1 MTHRILPLLSAV
13 ALFVPLAGCVAR
25 AGGGITNV
33 IPVQLQEGA
42 NLVPHLAPDGRQGLV
57 VEGRQPD
64 ALAPLIMTMLPRA
77 EGQRGWDVVEI
88 EAADGSRLPTLD
100 ARGRAVLFAR
110 AKVGGIPATL
120 LFVAVPD
127 PGDAVPPRGAAPHAD
142 PDAAPAGRRDQR
154 PLRADPQRDHARPLL
169 QQHRRAGR
177 DLSPGAAR
185 GRLEHRPLQSRRL
198 THLANRAGT
207 PLCSACN
214 HSKGGD
220 PVSHCLTTA
229 PRGATWMTPL
239 SIEKAV

>member
-1 MTHRILPLLSAV
+1 MIHRILPLLSAV

-77 EGQRGWDVVEI
+77 EGQRGWDVVDI

-127 PGDAVPPRGAAPHAD
+127 PGDAAPLGDAAPHAD

-154 PLRADPQRDHARPLL
+154 PLRAESAARPRAAATAAAPTRW
-169 QQHRRAGR
+169 RRPIAWR
-177 DLSPGAAR
+177 CPR
-185 GRLEHRPLQSRRL
+185 
-198 THLANRAGT
+198 TAGT
-207 PLCSACN
+207 PA
-214 HSKGGD
+214 
-220 PVSHCLTTA
+220 A
-229 PRGATWMTPL
+229 
-239 SIEKAV
+239 AVPPPDASCESRRNTLMVGLQPFERR